1 MERADLHVAVGAV
14 AIVDG
19 AAPQALHGWRQ
30 AGMNAG
36 VPVGQLAGQAFHG
49 LWLAFPSLPWLVGAR
64 CALRSSEMRSC

>member
-1 MERADLHVAVGAV
+1 MERADLHVAVRAI

-49 LWLAFPSLPWLVGAR
+49 FGAR